1 MKKIWQN
8 DLYIFAIILHP
19 CYRTSYFS
27 KFDAFHKDPI
37 FQWKQKLEQLKEF
50 WQNWQ
55 EQHSLTPLTAQE
67 KIVRRQTELIQS
79 LKTGQYRTIYEMNE
93 QILGGWA
100 TDTDNVDEFEDYIKN
115 PSQKLA
121 LNETALSWWRTDTQQ
136 ARWPILS
143 KLAISI
149 LSIPPMSA
157 EVERVFSGSR
167 RTIPWTRASLK
178 PEMIEKIECLKHY
191 YRIEKED
198 IQ

>member
-1 MKKIWQN
+1 MEKIWQN
-8 DLYIFAIILHP
+8 DLYILAIILHP

-37 FQWKQKLEQLKEF
+37 FQWEQRLKQLKEF
-50 WQNWQ
+50 WQNWK
-55 EQHSLTPLTAQE
+55 EEHSPTPLTVQE
-67 KIVRRQTELIQS
+67 RIVRRQTQSIQS
-79 LKTGQYRTIYEMNE
+79 SKSRQHHTIYEMNE
-93 QILGGWA
+93 QVLGGWVI
-100 TDTDNVDEFEDYIKN
+100 DTNKIDEFEDYIQN

-121 LNETALSWWRTDTQQ
+121 SNETALSWWRTNTQQ

-167 RTIPWTRASLK
+167 RTIPWTRAGLK
-178 PEMIEKIECLKHY
+178 PEMIEIIECLKHNY
-191 YRIEKED
+191 VREREALN
-198 IQ
+198 